1 MLNQFSRTQ
10 LIYGKDAMDILS
22 KAHIAIFGIG
32 GVGGYVCE
40 ALVRS
45 GVKHFTLIDDDKI
58 CLTNCNRQI
67 IATTKTVGQYKVN
80 IMKER
85 ILSINPFA
93 KVETL
98 KCFFLP
104 SNQDEFDFTQYDYII
119 DAIDT
124 VSAKIAIILKAQ
136 ANNIPIISS
145 MGAGNKVNPMG
156 FMVSDIYKTEMDP
169 LAKVMR
175 YELKKRRVKHLK
187 VVYSKEKPLRP
198 LEDPTISCRTHC
210 ICPKGTRKCTER
222 RDIPGSNAFVPT
234 ACGLLIA
241 SEVIKDLTKPVARE
255 EFKK

>member
-32 GVGGYVCE
+32 GVGGYVCK

-67 IATTKTVGQYKVN
+67 IATTKTVGQYKVD

-104 SNQDEFDFTQYDYII
+104 SNQDEFDFTKYDYII

-124 VSAKIAIILKAQ
+124 VSAKI
-136 ANNIPIISS
+136 
-145 MGAGNKVNPMG
+145 
-156 FMVSDIYKTEMDP
+156 
-169 LAKVMR
+169 
-175 YELKKRRVKHLK
+175 
-187 VVYSKEKPLRP
+187 
-198 LEDPTISCRTHC
+198 
-210 ICPKGTRKCTER
+210 
-222 RDIPGSNAFVPT
+222 
-234 ACGLLIA
+234 
-241 SEVIKDLTKPVARE
+241 
-255 EFKK
+255 

>member
-67 IATTKTVGQYKVN
+67 IATTKTVGQYKVDV
-80 IMKER
+80 MKER

-187 VVYSKEKPLRP
+187 VVYSKEKAFTSFRRSYNQLPNALYLSKRN
-198 LEDPTISCRTHC
+198 
-210 ICPKGTRKCTER
+210 KKMYRKKRYSRKQRLCTNCLWTFNCFR
-222 RDIPGSNAFVPT
+222 SYQRFD
-234 ACGLLIA
+234 
-241 SEVIKDLTKPVARE
+241 
-255 EFKK
+255 